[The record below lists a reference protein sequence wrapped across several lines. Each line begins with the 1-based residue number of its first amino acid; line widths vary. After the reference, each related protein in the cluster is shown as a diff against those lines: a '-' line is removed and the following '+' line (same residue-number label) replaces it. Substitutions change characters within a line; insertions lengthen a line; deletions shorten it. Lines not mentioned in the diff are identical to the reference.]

1 MAQTVVEVHSVHPG
15 GMVLTSD
22 LGSRKPDTYRH
33 LPAYAK
39 HPAQQAPPFL
49 PSRIA
54 GTKLL
59 LARSRVRHLL
69 L

>member
-1 MAQTVVEVHSVHPG
+1 
-15 GMVLTSD
+15 MVLTSD

-39 HPAQQAPPFL
+39 HPAQQAPAFL